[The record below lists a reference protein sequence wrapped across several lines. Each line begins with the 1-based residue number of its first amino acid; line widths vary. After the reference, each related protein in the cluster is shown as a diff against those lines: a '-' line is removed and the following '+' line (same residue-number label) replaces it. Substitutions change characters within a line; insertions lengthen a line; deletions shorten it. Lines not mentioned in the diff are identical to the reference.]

1 VERGRPEPADLVID
15 ARWVIPIEPAGVV
28 LDHHAVVVTA
38 GRVVAIVPA
47 AEARSRFAARERVS
61 LDRHVLLPGLVNLH
75 THAAMALLRGL
86 ADDLPL
92 MTWLTR
98 HIWPV
103 EGRLVSDEFVH
114 DGTLLACGE
123 MLRAGITCFND
134 MYFFPGATARAVE
147 RAGMRATVG
156 IIVLTFPTPWAGSVE
171 EYFTRGLAARD
182 AGGRGPLLRFCLAP
196 HAPYTVDDAAFAR
209 VRELSESWD
218 VPVHVHVQ
226 ETPDEIGESVIQHGV
241 RPVARLDRLGLVNQ
255 RLVAVHAVHL
265 TEEEMGLLGERGAH
279 VAHCPS
285 ANLKLASGIAPVA
298 RMLAAGVN
306 VGVGTDGAASNNRL
320 DLLAELRLAALLAK
334 ATSGDASAVPAHE
347 ALRLATI
354 RPARALGLGAEVGSL
369 VPGKSADLT
378 AVELSGPEL
387 EPCYD
392 PASHLVYAAGREHVT
407 HVWVAGRPLVADRKL
422 LTLDDAQLREIA
434 ERWGPRVKP
443 V

>member
-147 RAGMRATVG
+147 RAGMRANAGAGGARCRGPRSPPAVLPGTARAVHGGRRRVRAGARAFG
-156 IIVLTFPTPWAGSVE
+156 IMGCAGAR
-171 EYFTRGLAARD
+171 TRAGD
-182 AGGRGPLLRFCLAP
+182 AG
-196 HAPYTVDDAAFAR
+196 
-209 VRELSESWD
+209 
-218 VPVHVHVQ
+218 
-226 ETPDEIGESVIQHGV
+226 
-241 RPVARLDRLGLVNQ
+241 
-255 RLVAVHAVHL
+255 
-265 TEEEMGLLGERGAH
+265 
-279 VAHCPS
+279 
-285 ANLKLASGIAPVA
+285 
-298 RMLAAGVN
+298 
-306 VGVGTDGAASNNRL
+306 
-320 DLLAELRLAALLAK
+320 
-334 ATSGDASAVPAHE
+334 
-347 ALRLATI
+347 
-354 RPARALGLGAEVGSL
+354 
-369 VPGKSADLT
+369 
-378 AVELSGPEL
+378 
-387 EPCYD
+387 
-392 PASHLVYAAGREHVT
+392 
-407 HVWVAGRPLVADRKL
+407 
-422 LTLDDAQLREIA
+422 
-434 ERWGPRVKP
+434 
-443 V
+443 

>member
-1 VERGRPEPADLVID
+1 
-15 ARWVIPIEPAGVV
+15 
-28 LDHHAVVVTA
+28 
-38 GRVVAIVPA
+38 
-47 AEARSRFAARERVS
+47 
-61 LDRHVLLPGLVNLH
+61 
-75 THAAMALLRGL
+75 
-86 ADDLPL
+86 
-92 MTWLTR
+92 
-98 HIWPV
+98 
-103 EGRLVSDEFVH
+103 
-114 DGTLLACGE
+114 
-123 MLRAGITCFND
+123 
-134 MYFFPGATARAVE
+134 
-147 RAGMRATVG
+147 
-156 IIVLTFPTPWAGSVE
+156 
-171 EYFTRGLAARD
+171 
-182 AGGRGPLLRFCLAP
+182 
-196 HAPYTVDDAAFAR
+196 
-209 VRELSESWD
+209 
-218 VPVHVHVQ
+218 
-226 ETPDEIGESVIQHGV
+226 
-241 RPVARLDRLGLVNQ
+241 
-255 RLVAVHAVHL
+255 
-265 TEEEMGLLGERGAH
+265 
-279 VAHCPS
+279 
-285 ANLKLASGIAPVA
+285 
-298 RMLAAGVN
+298 MLAAGVN